1 MCMHVSL
8 MRICVCEFVS
18 PPSLSNKSTNQ
29 QVVMFVKPL
38 EGGQVVLRGVS
49 VEVVSLV
56 TLCRVDKWGRG
67 IAPK

>member
-1 MCMHVSL
+1 
-8 MRICVCEFVS
+8 
-18 PPSLSNKSTNQ
+18 
-29 QVVMFVKPL
+29 MFVKPL